1 MLVGERNNMPIL
13 DIKSYVKQ
21 EKEKIAATVASMPP
35 VTLLIMQVGDNPAS
49 NSYIKGKMNDCREVG
64 IEAVLLKGEDKH
76 IFKGQSN
83 IISKMNDFSGII
95 LQLPVEDEQLK
106 KELLN
111 CICKYQD
118 VDGFLPSSPFAPC
131 TPAGIIDYLENG
143 LNIDL
148 CGKVVTVIGKGELVG
163 KPLLPLLMEKGSTII
178 SCNSKT
184 KDLQKMVENADIVI
198 TATGVPNLIKA
209 DWIKS
214 GQIVL
219 DAGTGLDENGKLCGD
234 VEKALY
240 TSNDCWVSSVPGGV
254 GLLTRLQLLKNTVE
268 AAKRK

>member
-1 MLVGERNNMPIL
+1 MPIL

-21 EKEKIAATVASMPP
+21 EKEKMAAAVVNMQP
-35 VTLLIMQVGDNPAS
+35 VSLLIMQVGDNPAS
-49 NSYIKGKMNDCREVG
+49 NSYIKGKMNDCREIG
-64 IEAVLLKGEDKH
+64 IEPVLLKGNGSD
-76 IFKGQSN
+76 IFKGHHN
-83 IISKMNDFSGII
+83 IISRMNEFHGII
-95 LQLPVEDEQLK
+95 LQLPVENEKIK
-106 KELLN
+106 KELLD
-111 CICKYQD
+111 CIHAYQD
-118 VDGFLPSSPFAPC
+118 VDGFKPGSPYTPC

-184 KDLQKMVENADIVI
+184 QNLQKMVENADIII

-214 GQIVL
+214 GQIIL
-219 DAGTGLDENGKLCGD
+219 DAGTGFDENGKLCGD
-234 VEKALY
+234 VEKELY
-240 TSNDCWVSSVPGGV
+240 TANRCWVSSVPGGV
-254 GLLTRLQLLKNTVE
+254 GLLTRLQLLKNTVK
-268 AAKRK
+268 AAERRELVARK